1 MRRSRGSS
9 GGGRGG
15 PPGGDGRLGVK
26 TPAWLPL
33 PRKGRHSSLLSPGP
47 LSEPPVSLCGTSHV
61 FSGSSMRQTLTTVP
75 SRQNH
80 AYRQDFPSGEVPQSG
95 TTIRL
100 AVLEGHSMEATV
112 SARPVAETGSRS
124 NDLYQLHS
132 LDRAVSVLEM
142 LGESETALSLA
153 EVCQRLHLHKSTAHR
168 SLMVLERSALIERTP
183 ENRYRLGMKLY
194 ELGNRAV
201 EQVDLR
207 TRVHPYFRRLAAQ
220 VGETVHL
227 SVLQK
232 TSIVYLDKV
241 EPNRRV
247 CVSSKT
253 GTSNPVYCTS
263 MGKAM
268 LAFQPPEVI
277 EQIVSKIRFVR
288 YTHKTLTSKEALMKA
303 LERVRRRGYAIDD
316 QEIEMGVRCVGA
328 PIFDENRQAIAAV
341 SVSGPTSRIT
351 APNMPEIAEH
361 LLLCCRDISLS
372 LGMHAKKRPRV
383 LSAFERHYHS

>member
-1 MRRSRGSS
+1 VETS
-9 GGGRGG
+9 
-15 PPGGDGRLGVK
+15 L
-26 TPAWLPL
+26 TALPV
-33 PRKGRHSSLLSPGP
+33 P
-47 LSEPPVSLCGTSHV
+47 E
-61 FSGSSMRQTLTTVP
+61 TL
-75 SRQNH
+75 
-80 AYRQDFPSGEVPQSG
+80 AK
-95 TTIRL
+95 
-100 AVLEGHSMEATV
+100 A
-112 SARPVAETGSRS
+112 SA
-124 NDLYQLHS
+124 LYQLHS
-132 LDRAVSVLEM
+132 LDRAVAVLEM
-142 LGESETALSLA
+142 LGESDTALSLA
-153 EVCQRLHLHKSTAHR
+153 EVCQRLRLHKSTAHR

-183 ENRYRLGMKLY
+183 ENRYRLGLKLY

-277 EQIVSKIRFVR
+277 EQIVGKIRFVR
-288 YTHKTLTSKEALMKA
+288 YTHKTLTSRDALLKA

-316 QEIEMGVRCVGA
+316 QEIELGVRCIGA
-328 PIFDENRQAIAAV
+328 PIFDEWRNAIAAV
-341 SVSGPTSRIT
+341 SVSGPASRIT
-351 APNMPEIAEH
+351 APTMPEIAEH
-361 LLLCCRDISLS
+361 LLRCCRDISVS
-372 LGMHAKKRPRV
+372 LGAHAKKRPRV
-383 LSAFERHYHS
+383 LSAFERHYNS

>member
-1 MRRSRGSS
+1 M
-9 GGGRGG
+9 
-15 PPGGDGRLGVK
+15 
-26 TPAWLPL
+26 
-33 PRKGRHSSLLSPGP
+33 
-47 LSEPPVSLCGTSHV
+47 E
-61 FSGSSMRQTLTTVP
+61 VP
-75 SRQNH
+75 ST
-80 AYRQDFPSGEVPQSG
+80 ALPMPEA
-95 TTIRL
+95 L
-100 AVLEGHSMEATV
+100 AKAG
-112 SARPVAETGSRS
+112 
-124 NDLYQLHS
+124 NLYQLHS
-132 LDRAVSVLEM
+132 LDRAVAVLEM
-142 LGESETALSLA
+142 LGESDTALSLA
-153 EVCQRLHLHKSTAHR
+153 EVCQRLRLHKSTAHR

-183 ENRYRLGMKLY
+183 GNRYRLGLKLY

-277 EQIVSKIRFVR
+277 EQIISKIRFVR
-288 YTHKTLTSKEALMKA
+288 YTPKTLTTREALLKA

-316 QEIEMGVRCVGA
+316 QEIEVGVRCIGA
-328 PIFDENRQAIAAV
+328 PIFDEKRRAIAAV
-341 SVSGPTSRIT
+341 SVSGPASRIA
-351 APNMPEIAEH
+351 APTMPEIAEH
-361 LLLCCRDISLS
+361 LLRCCRDISVS
-372 LGMHAKKRPRV
+372 LGAHAKKGPRV
-383 LSAFERHYHS
+383 LSAFERHYNS

>member
-1 MRRSRGSS
+1 ME
-9 GGGRGG
+9 
-15 PPGGDGRLGVK
+15 
-26 TPAWLPL
+26 TPSTALPM
-33 PRKGRHSSLLSPGP
+33 P
-47 LSEPPVSLCGTSHV
+47 E
-61 FSGSSMRQTLTTVP
+61 
-75 SRQNH
+75 
-80 AYRQDFPSGEVPQSG
+80 A
-95 TTIRL
+95 L
-100 AVLEGHSMEATV
+100 AKAG
-112 SARPVAETGSRS
+112 
-124 NDLYQLHS
+124 NLYQLHS
-132 LDRAVSVLEM
+132 LDRAVAVLEM
-142 LGESETALSLA
+142 LGESDTALSLA
-153 EVCQRLHLHKSTAHR
+153 EVCQRLRLHKSTAHR

-183 ENRYRLGMKLY
+183 ENRYRLGLKLY

-207 TRVHPYFRRLAAQ
+207 TRVHPFFRRLAAQ

-277 EQIVSKIRFVR
+277 EEIVSKIRFVR
-288 YTHKTLTSKEALMKA
+288 YTSKTLTSREALLKA

-316 QEIEMGVRCVGA
+316 QEIEVGVRCIGA
-328 PIFDENRQAIAAV
+328 PIFDEKRRAIAAV
-341 SVSGPTSRIT
+341 SVSGPASRIT
-351 APNMPEIAEH
+351 APTMPEIAEH
-361 LLLCCRDISLS
+361 LLRCCRDISVS
-372 LGMHAKKRPRV
+372 LGAHAKKRPRV
-383 LSAFERHYHS
+383 LSAFERHYNS

>member
-1 MRRSRGSS
+1 MESS
-9 GGGRGG
+9 
-15 PPGGDGRLGVK
+15 VI
-26 TPAWLPL
+26 A
-33 PRKGRHSSLLSPGP
+33 
-47 LSEPPVSLCGTSHV
+47 E
-61 FSGSSMRQTLTTVP
+61 
-75 SRQNH
+75 
-80 AYRQDFPSGEVPQSG
+80 
-95 TTIRL
+95 
-100 AVLEGHSMEATV
+100 TV
-112 SARPVAETGSRS
+112 SRPS
-124 NDLYQLHS
+124 DPYQLHS
-132 LDRAVSVLEM
+132 LDRAVAVLEM

-153 EVCQRLHLHKSTAHR
+153 EVCQRLRLHKSTAHR

-183 ENRYRLGMKLY
+183 ENRYRLGLKLY

-277 EQIVSKIRFVR
+277 EQIVCKIRFVP
-288 YTHKTLTSKEALMKA
+288 YTRKTLTSREALMKA
-303 LERVRRRGYAIDD
+303 LDRVRRRGYAPGR
-316 QEIEMGVRCVGA
+316 E
-328 PIFDENRQAIAAV
+328 P
-341 SVSGPTSRIT
+341 SS
-351 APNMPEIAEH
+351 
-361 LLLCCRDISLS
+361 
-372 LGMHAKKRPRV
+372 RPRG
-383 LSAFERHYHS
+383 